1 MRIAVVG
8 SGAMGCVFGGHL
20 SEAGHEVTLIDVWLD
35 HVQALNEKGLF
46 LTGISGERTIKVH
59 AVTDPCSLPVQ
70 DLVIIFVKSAYTENA
85 VQEAQHLIGPETLI
99 LTLQNGLGNA
109 EKIGSIVG
117 ADKVVAG
124 VTSHGA
130 TMLGPGRVR
139 HAGCGET
146 VIGSLTGTVTPKI
159 TGLAAILTEAGLKTK
174 AVDSVD
180 SLVWS
185 KLLVNVGINALTAIL
200 RCENGE
206 LPKHAATRAL
216 VQAAVEEGAQVAAAK
231 KIALIYADPVQHCL
245 EVAQLTATN
254 LSSMYQDVRAK
265 RRTEVDVINGAIVAE
280 GEKLGIAT
288 PVNRTLTNLIKAIE
302 ELY

>member
-1 MRIAVVG
+1 MLIAVVG

-20 SEAGHEVTLIDVWLD
+20 SEAGHDVTLIDVWAD
-35 HVQALNEKGLF
+35 HVQALNEKGLL
-46 LTGISGERTIKVH
+46 LTGVSGERTIKVH
-59 AVTDPCSLPVQ
+59 AVTESDCLPVQ
-70 DLVIIFVKSAYTENA
+70 DLVIVFVKSAYTENA
-85 VQEAQHLIGPETLI
+85 LRGAAALIGPRTLI
-99 LTLQNGLGNA
+99 LTVQNGLGNA
-109 EKIGSIVG
+109 QKIGALVG

-130 TMLGPGRVR
+130 TMLGPGQVC

-146 VIGSLTGTVTPKI
+146 VIGPLTGTVAPQVTA
-159 TGLAAILTEAGLKTK
+159 LAATLTRAGLETR

-200 RCENGE
+200 RCPNGE
-206 LPKHAATRAL
+206 LPKHPATRAL
-216 VQAAVEEGAQVAAAK
+216 VQAAVEEGAQVAVAK
-231 KIALIYADPVQHCL
+231 KIELIYADPVAHCL
-245 EVAQLTATN
+245 EVAKLTAAN
-254 LSSMYQDVRAK
+254 LSSMHQDVRAK

-288 PVNRTLTNLIKAIE
+288 PVNQVLTNLIKAIE
-302 ELY
+302 ATY